1 MHILLMKDLIQE
13 SRWIGKILYLDIL
26 SAISFLLIILFAA
39 LLYAQEKKIS
49 ENMRYYTDIAYMKG

>member
-1 MHILLMKDLIQE
+1 MKGLIQD

-26 SAISFLLIILFAA
+26 SAMAFFFIILFTA
-39 LLYAQEKKIS
+39 LLYVQEKTIS